1 MPTAYFDWQGKQYR
15 LYKRRNEKSAAWY
28 FQIKRN
34 GRAIPTSTKTNH
46 LDTAIKKAKAILE
59 ADAKGQLAA
68 VLAILAP
75 RNNGQQHYCTLGD
88 IFKRFDATPLDV
100 GQRHR
105 DGIRYSAN
113 KVLRTATGE
122 TGDIEQL
129 SAAILSADT
138 ARRYFERVTVQA
150 RRSPRKRR
158 RPGSSAQET
167 LHGARWLAYSLQSSC
182 WPTSAQDW
190 PCLTSPPSW
199 PCSRRRSSEAGLGLR
214 G

>member
-68 VLAILAP
+68 VRAILAP

-150 RRSPRKRR
+150 QAQPTQKAQARLK
-158 RPGSSAQET
+158 RPGNSTWCQMACLFT
-167 LHGARWLAYSLQSSC
+167 PKLLLAYQ
-182 WPTSAQDW
+182 
-190 PCLTSPPSW
+190 
-199 PCSRRRSSEAGLGLR
+199 RAGLALPDVSPFLAVFKAEKF
-214 G
+214 